1 MILWQLRLGLFFIS
15 VRQNIRLSNAC
26 EREFFCSPNKVFKS
40 AKQRKMTCFQWED
53 VQVGMAGPSF
63 AFATYFKVN
72 GVGPWHLVPCHFERR
87 RAEATREEV
96 CRMRACAQIV
106 IGWSSEIALIVQP
119 CYVLSPCVKVW
130 FSFIDRQEKAKRIYK
145 RKRYQP

>member
-1 MILWQLRLGLFFIS
+1 MKENFF
-15 VRQNIRLSNAC
+15 VLLTRYL
-26 EREFFCSPNKVFKS
+26 KS
-40 AKQRKMTCFQWED
+40 AKQRKMTCFQWEN

-87 RAEATREEV
+87 REEATREEV

-106 IGWSSEIALIVQP
+106 IGGRSEIALIVQP
-119 CYVLSPCVKVW
+119 CYVLSPCVKV
-130 FSFIDRQEKAKRIYK
+130 
-145 RKRYQP
+145 